1 MDAPAP
7 TPTTETPSVAPE
19 STPTESTPST
29 GEAKANPEAN
39 GKQEAKAKETA
50 SPEREVIEQVSAAT
64 INDPI
69 FQQETDYKGVNYQEV
84 VGALPDD
91 AKKLVHNLRSSF
103 TRKTQELAEDRK
115 ALASA
120 RSALDAQ
127 RATLIESDFFKNV
140 SEKADKK
147 VDNFD
152 PYDTKSFETRI
163 EKEVA
168 TRIKE
173 MMEPLRQANEQQ
185 QRQNRLDSFKSDHPD
200 LEGMKSDVAKVLL
213 ANDHMNLEQAYW
225 QVKGQQLHKQE
236 QTQSAELKQYK
247 SAAKAAGL
255 KVGGASRGRGT
266 GVPQYVLDQDDPVA
280 IYNWLKS
287 NKAR

>member
-1 MDAPAP
+1 MDATAS
-7 TPTTETPSVAPE
+7 TPTTETPSVEPE
-19 STPTESTPST
+19 AAPTESAPST
-29 GEAKANPEAN
+29 SEATESVKTEAAPAE
-39 GKQEAKAKETA
+39 Q
-50 SPEREVIEQVSAAT
+50 EVIEQVADAT

-69 FQQETDYKGVNYQEV
+69 FQQEADYKGVNYQEV

-115 ALASA
+115 ALAAA

-127 RATLIESDFFKNV
+127 RATLIESNFFKDV
-140 SEKADKK
+140 SEKAEKEVK
-147 VDNFD
+147 NFD
-152 PYDTKSFETRI
+152 PYDNKSVEARI
-163 EKEVA
+163 EQEVA
-168 TRIKE
+168 LRMKQ
-173 MMEPLRQANEQQ
+173 MLEPIREANETQ
-185 QRQNRLDSFKSDHPD
+185 QRQSRLDSFKSEHPD
-200 LEGMKSDVAKVLL
+200 LEGMKSDVANVLM
-213 ANDHMNLEQAYW
+213 ANEHLNLEQAYW

-236 QTQSAELKQYK
+236 QSQAAELKQYK

-266 GVPQYVLDQDDPVA
+266 GVPQFVLDQDDPVA
-280 IYNWLKS
+280 IYQWLKS